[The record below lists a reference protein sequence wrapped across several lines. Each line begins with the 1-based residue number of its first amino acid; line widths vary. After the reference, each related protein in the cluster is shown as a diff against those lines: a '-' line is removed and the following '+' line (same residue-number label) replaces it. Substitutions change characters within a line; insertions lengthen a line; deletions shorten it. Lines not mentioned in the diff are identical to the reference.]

1 MQTTASVVV
10 GHCDDDSDN
19 DDDDNDDDAER
30 EGFEFVRGAGESE
43 GAREEI

>member
-10 GHCDDDSDN
+10 GHCDDDSD
-19 DDDDNDDDAER
+19 DDYGTCDEKR
-30 EGFEFVRGAGESE
+30 EGFEFFRGAGESE

>member
-19 DDDDNDDDAER
+19 DDDDER

>member
-19 DDDDNDDDAER
+19 DDDER

>member
-10 GHCDDDSDN
+10 SGGH
-19 DDDDNDDDAER
+19 DDDDDER
-30 EGFEFVRGAGESE
+30 EGFEFFRGAGESE

>member
-10 GHCDDDSDN
+10 SGGH
-19 DDDDNDDDAER
+19 DDDDER
-30 EGFEFVRGAGESE
+30 EGFEFFRGAGESE

>member
-10 GHCDDDSDN
+10 GHCDDDS
-19 DDDDNDDDAER
+19 DNDDDAER